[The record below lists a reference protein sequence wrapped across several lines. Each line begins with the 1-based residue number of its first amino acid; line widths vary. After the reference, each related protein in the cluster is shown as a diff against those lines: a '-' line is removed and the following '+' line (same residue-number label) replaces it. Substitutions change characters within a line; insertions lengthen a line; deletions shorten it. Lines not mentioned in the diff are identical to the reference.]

1 MRVCVYTILYIHKLR
16 TYVCIYIYTHHII
29 LLHVYVYI
37 YTMYVYRCIYLL
49 PYVYITYIYIQYM
62 HIDSISREWVYTFEH
77 PDAHNLSKEQN
88 HVPWHRHAFPS
99 AWRLGEGQRHRSTDS
114 PMGCEGSCKRPRLK
128 PIRMQIAGVPS
139 ADRFD
144 EKPKMNRNCRKDL
157 GKGLGWNME
166 LL

>member
-1 MRVCVYTILYIHKLR
+1 MRVCVFIQFYTFINYVHMCVYIYIHTTL
-16 TYVCIYIYTHHII
+16 YYYMCMYIYT
-29 LLHVYVYI
+29 VRI
-37 YTMYVYRCIYLL
+37 YNI
-49 PYVYITYIYIQYM
+49 YIYIQYM